1 MDVKIKQRIGV
12 ALMKKKIIMSILSAM
27 IVAGLVIVGV
37 LIWRGEARSLVSGG
51 AITPK
56 SMTLQ
61 SSEFADWVLE
71 VDESVV
77 LRSADQDFVS
87 VTVYENQSHQYDI
100 THQNNVVSVKKRLNT
115 NNMFFNMD
123 AVLAPELSRVEVVVP
138 RDWVSNV
145 HIKATQSDV
154 TISDVRGLGDWTITI
169 GSAHVLLQNATV
181 DGALRVASD
190 SGLVQLDKTA
200 VDGPI
205 AVQVASGSL
214 QATEV
219 RAQEIKATAYSGSIH
234 LSKTQAEGPLMASVQ
249 SGDIRLDRV
258 TSQHSLSLTADSGS
272 IQALLLGSEAQYIR
286 SATDA
291 LLEKTDKILLYTE
304 VSNGETTIQFET
316 P

>member
-1 MDVKIKQRIGV
+1 
-12 ALMKKKIIMSILSAM
+12 MKKKIIMSILSAM

-51 AITPK
+51 VITPK